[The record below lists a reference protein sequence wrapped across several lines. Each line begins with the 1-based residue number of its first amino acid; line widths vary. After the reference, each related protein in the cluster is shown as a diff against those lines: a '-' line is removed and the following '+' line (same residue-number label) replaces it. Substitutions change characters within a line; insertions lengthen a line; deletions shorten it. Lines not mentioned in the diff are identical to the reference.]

1 MGVNTTGTI
10 EFRVKHPFF
19 FSAFISQWSIL
30 ESVQIFT
37 SKMRGVP
44 QNQTNENPWDQVT
57 VYGSEAE
64 GLKLA
69 NP

>member
-10 EFRVKHPFF
+10 EFRVKLLF

-30 ESVQIFT
+30 KSVQIFT
-37 SKMRGVP
+37 SKVRGVP